1 MSTLLQSINDLI
13 ENISVTDRQEENI
26 EASFSNLQTQLTK
39 DESGLSVKEVF
50 LNGSYERDTII
61 RPLDDVD
68 LFAVIDESEYCVNGV
83 DPNPHTVITSYP
95 TYFNLFPDYTVI
107 V

>member
-26 EASFSNLQTQLTK
+26 ETSFENLKSSLTK
-39 DESGLSVKEVF
+39 VDNGLSVKEVF

-68 LFAVIDESEYCVNGV
+68 LFAVIDNCTLKGCN
-83 DPNPHTVITSYP
+83 
-95 TYFNLFPDYTVI
+95 
-107 V
+107 